1 VGECRCR
8 LCFGRVECV
17 EVVVGGEWGNFQP
30 MVAGQEDGRT
40 KAIRQ
45 RGNLLTLPLQ
55 MAGCVILIRA
65 GANGEAGEVRKGTKF
80 QL

>member
-1 VGECRCR
+1 VSMPVLLRSSGMCGGGGWRGVGK
-8 LCFGRVECV
+8 FSAD
-17 EVVVGGEWGNFQP
+17 
-30 MVAGQEDGRT
+30 VAGQEDGRT

-65 GANGEAGEVRKGTKF
+65 GANG
-80 QL
+80 